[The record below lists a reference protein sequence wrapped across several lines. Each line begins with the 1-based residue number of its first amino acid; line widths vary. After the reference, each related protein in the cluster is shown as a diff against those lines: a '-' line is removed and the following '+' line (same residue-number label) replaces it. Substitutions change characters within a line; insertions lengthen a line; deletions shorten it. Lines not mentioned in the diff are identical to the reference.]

1 MSDASFDTHAE
12 IRKLEES
19 GIPLPQAEA
28 LVDMVT
34 RAPTNPQVMETLGYL
49 KVQVDTNMATKA
61 DIAEI
66 KGKLKE
72 FNARFDAQDKHV
84 HALFDAQ
91 NKHFH
96 ARFDAQNKEFD
107 ARFEAQRK
115 DINAGF
121 ATLRAD
127 LFRALWL
134 QGSVLAALILAL
146 AGVILAFATFT
157 LSSPYRHGTRRTG
170 TRSPLCPESEPQRWS
185 RLRRRYSR
193 IAGATVSRR

>member
-1 MSDASFDTHAE
+1 MSDVSFDTHAE

-19 GIPLPQAEA
+19 GLPLPQAEA

-34 RAPTNPQVMETLGYL
+34 RAPTNSQVIETLEYL

-66 KGKLKE
+66 KGELKE
-72 FNARFDAQDKHV
+72 LNARFDAQ
-84 HALFDAQ
+84 
-91 NKHFH
+91 NKQVH
-96 ARFDAQNKEFD
+96 ARFDAQNKEFNALLD
-107 ARFEAQRK
+107 AQRK
-115 DINAGF
+115 DTRAGF

-146 AGVILAFATFT
+146 AGVILAFATFM
-157 LSSPYRHGTRRTG
+157 LSNP
-170 TRSPLCPESEPQRWS
+170 
-185 RLRRRYSR
+185 
-193 IAGATVSRR
+193 

>member
-1 MSDASFDTHAE
+1 MSDVSFDTHAE

-34 RAPTNPQVMETLGYL
+34 RAPTNPQVMETLEYL

-66 KGKLKE
+66 KGELKELNTRFDARNKE

-84 HALFDAQ
+84 Q
-91 NKHFH
+91 
-96 ARFDAQNKEFD
+96 ARFDAQNKELD
-107 ARFEAQRK
+107 ARFDAQRK
-115 DINAGF
+115 DTNAGF

-146 AGVILAFATFT
+146 AGVILAFATFM
-157 LSSPYRHGTRRTG
+157 LSSP
-170 TRSPLCPESEPQRWS
+170 
-185 RLRRRYSR
+185 
-193 IAGATVSRR
+193 

>member
-1 MSDASFDTHAE
+1 MSDVSFDTHAE

-34 RAPTNPQVMETLGYL
+34 RAPTNPQVMETLEYL

-66 KGKLKE
+66 KGELKELNTRFDARNKEFNARFDAQDKE

-84 HALFDAQ
+84 Q
-91 NKHFH
+91 
-96 ARFDAQNKEFD
+96 ARFDAQNKELD
-107 ARFEAQRK
+107 ARFDAQRK
-115 DINAGF
+115 DTNAGF

-146 AGVILAFATFT
+146 AGVILAFATFM
-157 LSSPYRHGTRRTG
+157 LSSP
-170 TRSPLCPESEPQRWS
+170 
-185 RLRRRYSR
+185 
-193 IAGATVSRR
+193 